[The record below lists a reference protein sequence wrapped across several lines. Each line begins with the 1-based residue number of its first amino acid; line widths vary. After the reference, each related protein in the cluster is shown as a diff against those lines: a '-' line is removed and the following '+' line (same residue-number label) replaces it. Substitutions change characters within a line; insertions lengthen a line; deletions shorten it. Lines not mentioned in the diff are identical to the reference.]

1 MFKKTVPEASFP
13 AVNNPAVSSGHDD
26 VETVVGPSVK
36 VEGDFSSEGNIVVK
50 GIVSGSVKTSKLL
63 TVEKGA
69 QIFANVKAGSAII
82 SGSVKGNVKVSDQLE
97 LHDTAQIM
105 GDMECKILN
114 VAAGALLQG
123 KINMKGINIADKQED
138 REEKTDF
145 KLGGW
150 SKLNKNKED
159 SGL

>member
-1 MFKKTVPEASFP
+1 MFKKTATEASFSATNTP
-13 AVNNPAVSSGHDD
+13 ATSSAHDD

-36 VEGDFSSEGNIVVK
+36 VEGDFSSEGNILVK

-69 QIFANVKAGSAII
+69 QIFANVKAGSATI
-82 SGSVKGNVKVSDQLE
+82 SGNIKGNVKISDQLE

-105 GDMECKILN
+105 GDMECKILS

-123 KINMKGINIADKQED
+123 KISMKGISIAEKQED
-138 REEKTDF
+138 KEEKTDF

-150 SKLNKNKED
+150 SKMSKTKEN